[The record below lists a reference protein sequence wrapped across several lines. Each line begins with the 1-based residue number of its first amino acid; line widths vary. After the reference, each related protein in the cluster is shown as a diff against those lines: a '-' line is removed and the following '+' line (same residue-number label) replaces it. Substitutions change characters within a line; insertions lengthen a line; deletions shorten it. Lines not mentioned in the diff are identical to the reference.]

1 MIDPIK
7 VLYVD
12 DEVINLRVFELAY
25 KEKFEVYT
33 AKNGILALEV
43 LDEHPSIQV
52 VVSDMKM
59 PRMNGIEFITK
70 AKTTHPDTIY
80 FILTGFGK
88 NEIIKEAM
96 ANGLIKEYI
105 QKPYLKRNLELT
117 IRASVAELNT

>member
-12 DEVINLRVFELAY
+12 DEVINLRVFELAF

-33 AKNGILALEV
+33 AKNGALALEV
-43 LDEHPSIQV
+43 LNEHPKIHV

-59 PRMNGIEFITK
+59 PRMNGIEFITQ

-88 NEIIKEAM
+88 NEVIKEAM

-117 IRASVAELNT
+117 IRASVEELNT